1 MARKSLARMG
11 DPYNGIILVLD
22 LVSAHSPTSEEL
34 DKLIAEEKSARGIQA
49 EYHSGVEDVLY
60 FCWRQLEVIKL
71 EDNRFELTQAGER
84 LHQYL
89 YTPAF
94 PEDLFQLL
102 IQTSTERFTYFY
114 QVYSA
119 LNRYVRQGVTTIPQ
133 SELRALLDET
143 NRVSKK
149 EIKRLMI
156 DCTAIEIK
164 EDAVSLNPRLLG
176 VDPLEVQI
184 TQLLNSIET
193 MMQEEGRLVY
203 SGTIERLWE
212 LHPAID
218 IRQLE
223 PALRSRLWLNAT
235 RTVEYIDGIR

>member
-1 MARKSLARMG
+1 MG

-22 LVSAHSPTSEEL
+22 LVSTHNPILEEL
-34 DKLIAEEKSARGIQA
+34 DKLVAEEKSARGIQA

-60 FCWRQLEVIKL
+60 FCWCQLNVIKL
-71 EDNRFELTQAGER
+71 DDDRFELTQAGEQ
-84 LHQYL
+84 LHSYL
-89 YTPAF
+89 FTPAF
-94 PEDLFQLL
+94 PEELFQLL

-114 QVYSA
+114 HVYSA
-119 LNRYVRQGVTTIPQ
+119 LNRCVRQGVTTIPQ
-133 SELRALLDET
+133 AELRALLDET

-156 DCTAIEIK
+156 DCMAIKIK

-176 VDPLEVQI
+176 VDPMEVQI
-184 TQLLNSIET
+184 TQLLNSIEG
-193 MMQEEGRLVY
+193 MIQEEGRLVY
-203 SGTIERLWE
+203 SDTIERLEE
-212 LHPAID
+212 LYPDID

-223 PALRSRLWLNAT
+223 PVLRPRLWLNAT